1 MQAMTRLS
9 AGAMLMIVVVFILA
23 ALLLLGFI

>member
-9 AGAMLMIVVVFILA
+9 AGAMLVVVIVFILV
-23 ALLLLGFI
+23 ALFLLGFM

>member
-9 AGAMLMIVVVFILA
+9 AGAMLVVVIVFILA
-23 ALLLLGFI
+23 ALVLLGFM